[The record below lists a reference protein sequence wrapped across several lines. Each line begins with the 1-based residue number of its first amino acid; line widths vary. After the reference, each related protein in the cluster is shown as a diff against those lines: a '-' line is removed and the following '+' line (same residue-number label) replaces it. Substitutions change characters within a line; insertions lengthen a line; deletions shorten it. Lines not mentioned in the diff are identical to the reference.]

1 MAKYKGILFDMD
13 GVLIDSEPLFL
24 DAINRII
31 LEESQAPIS
40 EDENENNLIGTTVN
54 QTWDR
59 LRELRTL
66 TKSTPEY
73 ISRYD
78 AVVKEVLSQ
87 KLEPQPG
94 VVDLLQECTN
104 RGLPKAVAS
113 SALKEWVNLKLTSI
127 GLQGSFETI
136 LGGDDVV
143 NGKPEPDI
151 YLLAAKQL
159 GLEAK
164 ECIAIEDS
172 PVGIKAAVASGA
184 YTIAVKTYFTR
195 NLDITRADIVLDS
208 LEQFDLDLLA

>member
-1 MAKYKGILFDMD
+1 MGKYKAILFDMD

-24 DAINRII
+24 DAINRIVV
-31 LEESQAPIS
+31 EESQDPIT

-59 LRELRTL
+59 LKTLRTL
-66 TKSTPEY
+66 TKSTHEY

-78 AVVKEVLSQ
+78 SVVKEVLSQ
-87 KLEPQPG
+87 RLEPQPG
-94 VVDLLQECTN
+94 VVDLLKECEA

-113 SALKEWVNLKLTSI
+113 SALREWVHLKLNSI
-127 GLQGSFETI
+127 GLQDYFETI
-136 LGGDDVV
+136 LGGDDVI
-143 NGKPEPDI
+143 NGKPKPDI
-151 YLLAAKQL
+151 YLLAAERL
-159 GLEAK
+159 GLNAN

-172 PVGIKAAVASGA
+172 PVGIRAAVSSGA

-195 NLDITRADIVLDS
+195 NLDISHADMVLNS